1 MGKYSVCCRSLGK
14 KVMKVEWELLRQQH
28 ENKDPPSQASLVQA
42 AGARQMVGGEIF
54 FLYWIFP
61 RYCAEMSRSDLV

>member
-14 KVMKVEWELLRQQH
+14 NVMKAEWELLRQQH

-54 FLYWIFP
+54 FLY
-61 RYCAEMSRSDLV
+61 